1 LTLAQ
6 LTLCTSEEHM
16 ERIEVNVTTGEQ
28 TIITIPDDEA
38 AEIIA
43 RAAQIDA
50 DEALP
55 KLRRQRDELLR
66 KSDTEVLPDRWA
78 AMPTETQTAWAVYR
92 QALRDLPAS
101 TSDPLNP
108 IWPVAPEV

>member
-1 LTLAQ
+1 
-6 LTLCTSEEHM
+6 M

-55 KLRRQRDELLR
+55 KLRR
-66 KSDTEVLPDRWA
+66 
-78 AMPTETQTAWAVYR
+78 
-92 QALRDLPAS
+92 
-101 TSDPLNP
+101 
-108 IWPVAPEV
+108 

>member
-1 LTLAQ
+1 
-6 LTLCTSEEHM
+6 M

-43 RAAQIDA
+43 RSAQIDA

-66 KSDTEVLPDRWA
+66 ESDVSVLPDRWA
-78 AMPTETQTAWAVYR
+78 IMSAETQTAWASYR
-92 QALRDLPAS
+92 QALRDLPA
-101 TSDPLNP
+101 TTVDALNP
-108 IWPVAPEV
+108 VWPTKP

>member
-1 LTLAQ
+1 
-6 LTLCTSEEHM
+6 M

-43 RAAQIDA
+43 RSAQIDA

-66 KSDTEVLPDRWA
+66 ESDVSVLPDRWA
-78 AMPTETQTAWAVYR
+78 TMPTETQTAWSVYR
-92 QALRDLPAS
+92 QALRDLPA
-101 TSDPLNP
+101 TTVDALNP
-108 IWPVAPEV
+108 VWPTKP

>member
-1 LTLAQ
+1 
-6 LTLCTSEEHM
+6 M

-43 RAAQIDA
+43 RAAQINA

-55 KLRRQRDELLR
+55 KLRRQRDEFLR
-66 KSDTEVLPDRWA
+66 ESDTEVLPDRWA
-78 AMPTETQTAWAVYR
+78 AMPSETQTAWATYR
-92 QALRDLPAS
+92 QALRDLPA
-101 TSDPLNP
+101 TTTDVFNP
-108 IWPVAPEV
+108 VWPTRP

>member
-1 LTLAQ
+1 
-6 LTLCTSEEHM
+6 M
-16 ERIEVNVTTGEQ
+16 ERIEVDVTTGEQ

-50 DEALP
+50 DEALL
-55 KLRRQRDELLR
+55 KMRRQRDELLR
-66 KSDTEVLPDRWA
+66 ESDTSVLPDRWA

-92 QALRDLPAS
+92 QALRDLPA
-101 TSDPLNP
+101 TTADALNP
-108 IWPVAPEV
+108 VWPTKP

>member
-1 LTLAQ
+1 M
-6 LTLCTSEEHM
+6 SEEHM

-66 KSDTEVLPDRWA
+66 ESDASVLPDRWA

-92 QALRDLPAS
+92 QALRDLPA
-101 TSDPLNP
+101 TTADALNP
-108 IWPVAPEV
+108 VWPTKP

>member
-1 LTLAQ
+1 M
-6 LTLCTSEEHM
+6 SEEHM

-43 RAAQIDA
+43 RAAQINA

-55 KLRRQRDELLR
+55 KLRRQRDEFLR
-66 KSDTEVLPDRWA
+66 ESDTEVLPDRWA
-78 AMPTETQTAWAVYR
+78 AMPSETQTAWATYR
-92 QALRDLPAS
+92 QALRDLPA
-101 TSDPLNP
+101 TTTDVFNP
-108 IWPVAPEV
+108 VWPTRP

>member
-1 LTLAQ
+1 
-6 LTLCTSEEHM
+6 M

-43 RAAQIDA
+43 RSAQIDA

-66 KSDTEVLPDRWA
+66 ESDVSVLPDRWA
-78 AMPTETQTAWAVYR
+78 TMPTETQTAWSVYR
-92 QALRDLPAS
+92 QALRDLPAN
-101 TSDPLNP
+101 TTDPLNP
-108 IWPVAPEV
+108 VWPIKPS